1 MNPIFDIW
9 RKSVTHAPRQDK
21 TRHDTAWQGKAR
33 PDEASRGS
41 AQTKRGLLVRENS
54 VKYLSQPAEKVVGS
68 TITFI
73 QSCSALEIMPI
84 TIRPVMIEIIV
95 QFSGR

>member
-9 RKSVTHAPRQDK
+9 RKSVTHGPRQDK
-21 TRHDTAWQGKAR
+21 TRHDTAYGKAR

-41 AQTKRGLLVRENS
+41 AQTKRGLLVMENS
-54 VKYLSQPAEKVVGS
+54 VKYLSQPAEKVVGF

-73 QSCSALEIMPI
+73 RSCSALEIMPI